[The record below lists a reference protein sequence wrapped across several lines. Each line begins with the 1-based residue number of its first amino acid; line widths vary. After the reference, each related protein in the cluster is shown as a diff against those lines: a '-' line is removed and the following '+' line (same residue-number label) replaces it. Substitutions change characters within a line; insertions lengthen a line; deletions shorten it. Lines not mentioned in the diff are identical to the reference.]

1 TLRSALPPDVQI
13 QTKQDFLDQEMT
25 YWKENTPLGYL
36 FGLGAALGFVVGIV
50 ICYQIL
56 YTDVVD
62 HLPQFATLKAIGY
75 RDRFLRRVVL
85 REALYLSLLGHVP
98 GLAISYLLYLL
109 LAGATGLPIEMPLS
123 RVALMLALTVAM
135 CMVAG
140 VIAIRKVIAADP
152 AEVFA

>member
-1 TLRSALPPDVQI
+1 MFNRGETAHSAANSRVENDRLKIFTLSLS
-13 QTKQDFLDQEMT
+13 
-25 YWKENTPLGYL
+25 L
-36 FGLGAALGFVVGIV
+36 FVSS
-50 ICYQIL
+50 YS
-56 YTDVVD
+56 
-62 HLPQFATLKAIGY
+62 LKAIGY
-75 RDRFLRRVVL
+75 RDRFVRRVVL